1 MAASIAG
8 VDCTAAT
15 VQLERFVAAD
25 MQESAKSLC
34 STIRHDCPTR
44 LERPVVAERVQVQE
58 AVRELA
64 PMQSTMTHTAE
75 RSAEALDYSNLVA
88 FAAAAAVRVVEHCT
102 SAAVDAVAERAVE
115 A

>member
-1 MAASIAG
+1 
-8 VDCTAAT
+8 
-15 VQLERFVAAD
+15 

-75 RSAEALDYSNLVA
+75 RSAEALDYSSLVA
-88 FAAAAAVRVVEHCT
+88 SADAAAAVRVVEHGT